1 MRFIED
7 LCSPALLYLIFL
19 VVSLGLDLSLGL
31 WFTFLGKL
39 VVGVAIV
46 FVLNTFCGLGL
57 SPVAWFL
64 VAVPFVITA
73 LATAV
78 SMGCGFDDQLMVSM
92 SKESFKQPTPTLDKT
107 KIVDRNPALPGI
119 DAPVDS
125 NAVENVV
132 GV

>member
-31 WFTFLGKL
+31 WFTFIGKL
-39 VVGVAIV
+39 VVGLAIV
-46 FVLNTFCGLGL
+46 FLLNTFCGIGL

-64 VAVPFVITA
+64 VAVPFVVTA
-73 LATAV
+73 LATAI
-78 SMGCGFDDQLMVSM
+78 SMGTGFDSQMMVYTA
-92 SKESFKQPTPTLDKT
+92 KEGFTKT
-107 KIVDRNPALPGI
+107 TDRNPALPGV
-119 DAPVDS
+119 DAPNDS
-125 NAVENVV
+125 NAVETVV